1 MPEFPM
7 TTDHIV
13 AFKTII
19 RKEFLRFARIWIQ
32 TILPSVITMFLYI
45 TIFGNFIG
53 DKIGSIKEF
62 SYIEYIIPGL
72 IIIPIIT
79 NSYMNVV
86 GSFYSGRFQKSTEEL
101 LVSPVPNWII
111 LVGYVSGG
119 VLRAFIVGFAVY
131 LVTIF
136 FIDIPIHNLPFI
148 LFITLLTAFLFSIA
162 GFINAAYAKSFDDIN
177 IVPTF
182 VLNPLTY
189 LGGTFYSIESLPQIW
204 QDVSLFN
211 PIAYIVSVF
220 RYGFLGLE
228 ESSIYL
234 SLTII
239 IVFIVILFKIGLI
252 MLEKGIGIKN

>member
-1 MPEFPM
+1 MRAFSMNPNQV
-7 TTDHIV
+7 V
-13 AFKTII
+13 ALKTIV

-53 DKIGSIKEF
+53 DKIGNIKDF
-62 SYIEYIIPGL
+62 TYIEYIIPGL

-101 LVSPVPNWII
+101 LVSPVPNYII
-111 LVGYVSGG
+111 LFGYVSGG

-136 FIDIPIHNLPFI
+136 FIDIPINNLPFVI
-148 LFITLLTAFLFSIA
+148 LITFLTAFLFSTA

-189 LGGTFYSIESLPQIW
+189 LGGTFYAIDSLPEIW
-204 QDVSLFN
+204 QDISLFN
-211 PIAYIVSVF
+211 PIAYIVSAF

-228 ESSIYL
+228 ENSVLL
-234 SLTII
+234 SLGII
-239 IVFIVILFKIGLI
+239 IVFIFLLFKVGLV